1 MQRCQ
6 LHQPRWL
13 LPRRS
18 PQVLFISKARLSNM
32 VVILRLTIAISRYH
46 VCGIISPFADSRH
59 TVWKRYFVDEWN
71 RHGTARVVK
80 RSSGD
85 SKFDRPVPL
94 TAYGSRRE
102 EFRQA
107 AISLSKTPPACILYF
122 SLIRILQQRCSSLRY
137 PVRSTRSLSTVPMIA
152 VIKWLQIKSSHL
164 LWLTLQ
170 TALSLMHW

>member
-18 PQVLFISKARLSNM
+18 PQALFISKARLSNM

-71 RHGTARVVK
+71 SHGTARVVK

-85 SKFDRPVPL
+85 SKPDRPVPL
-94 TAYGSRRE
+94 TAYGSRRRSSGRRR
-102 EFRQA
+102 FR
-107 AISLSKTPPACILYF
+107 SVKRRPPAFCTF
-122 SLIRILQQRCSSLRY
+122 LIRILQQRCSSLRY

-152 VIKWLQIKSSHL
+152 VIK
-164 LWLTLQ
+164 
-170 TALSLMHW
+170 

>member
-1 MQRCQ
+1 MKK
-6 LHQPRWL
+6 
-13 LPRRS
+13 S
-18 PQVLFISKARLSNM
+18 PLCCYLFCAAMSASSAALAATAPVSAG
-32 VVILRLTIAISRYH
+32 VIHFKGQIVEYGCNLAPHDRNIEVSCLRNP
-46 VCGIISPFADSRH
+46 PFADSRH

-85 SKFDRPVPL
+85 SKPDRPVPL

-152 VIKWLQIKSSHL
+152 VIK
-164 LWLTLQ
+164 
-170 TALSLMHW
+170 

>member
-1 MQRCQ
+1 MSASSAA
-6 LHQPRWL
+6 LAATAPV
-13 LPRRS
+13 S
-18 PQVLFISKARLSNM
+18 AG
-32 VVILRLTIAISRYH
+32 VIHFKGQIVEYGCNLAPHDRNIEVSCLRNP
-46 VCGIISPFADSRH
+46 PFADSRH

-85 SKFDRPVPL
+85 SKPDRPVPL

-164 LWLTLQ
+164 LWLTLK

>member
-1 MQRCQ
+1 MKNHHYAATCFVQRCQ

-18 PQVLFISKARLSNM
+18 PQALFISKARLSNM

-85 SKFDRPVPL
+85 SKPDRPVPL
-94 TAYGSRRE
+94 TAYGSRRRSSGRRR
-102 EFRQA
+102 FR
-107 AISLSKTPPACILYF
+107 SVKRRPPAFCTFLSFVSSNSDVHRFAILYA
-122 SLIRILQQRCSSLRY
+122 LRA
-137 PVRSTRSLSTVPMIA
+137 R
-152 VIKWLQIKSSHL
+152 
-164 LWLTLQ
+164 
-170 TALSLMHW
+170 